1 MDNQEAVEHFYQ
13 NMDIKNL
20 LQVVC
25 KDLKNIFEGQEY
37 SENKLQEHFI
47 AANELLSRVEINHS
61 YHNKRGENI
70 MTPSGY
76 CLNEIS
82 EASDKLRDMSL
93 CDGELIA
100 YLPLGTYL
108 AARDKPEIV
117 WN

>member
-1 MDNQEAVEHFYQ
+1 
-13 NMDIKNL
+13 
-20 LQVVC
+20 
-25 KDLKNIFEGQEY
+25 
-37 SENKLQEHFI
+37 
-47 AANELLSRVEINHS
+47 
-61 YHNKRGENI
+61 

-82 EASDKLRDMSL
+82 EASDKLRDMNL

-108 AARDKPEIV
+108 AARDKLEIV